1 MLYNSTE
8 DVEIYGFQDG
18 YQGLIYGKFRLMTYD
33 DFSGILTKGGTI
45 LGSSRTPYKLIREP
59 GADGVDKVAAM
70 KQTYYKLQLD
80 CLVILGGNG
89 THKTANLLRQIA
101 PTLLIGVGQSY
112 VLFTGNIDLSIGSV
126 VGMSCMISA
135 TLMCHGMNPW
145 VAVVITL
152 VVCLLV
158 GYVNGILVSKC
169 KLPPFI
175 ATLGT
180 MTIARGIAQIV
191 NGNYN
196 TDSIGEAAKGFRT
209 FFYSGKILG
218 IFSAFWIA
226 LVIWFIFNYI
236 MSCTRTGRHIYATG
250 SNIDAARLSGV
261 NVDNTVI
268 YVYVV
273 AAFCACITGLITCA
287 STGTGTM
294 DAGTSY
300 EMYAVAASVIGGVS
314 TLGGSGIL
322 LGTVIGSGIWGVLQ
336 NGLQFAGAPVA
347 IRNIVI
353 GIIVVVAVLMD
364 VIVRSG
370 RGKSKKHKNN
380 KKIGKMKVKTKVKHK
395 NAFTIKKGKV

>member
-1 MLYNSTE
+1 MSSSSDKKPGVLGRFLSQRGMGQVIT
-8 DVEIYGFQDG
+8 VTI
-18 YQGLIYGKFRLMTYD
+18 GLIVL
-33 DFSGILTKGGTI
+33 
-45 LGSSRTPYKLIREP
+45 
-59 GADGVDKVAAM
+59 
-70 KQTYYKLQLD
+70 
-80 CLVILGGNG
+80 CLVFGFINPNFF
-89 THKTANLLRQIA
+89 TYRNTANLLRQIA

-236 MSCTRTGRHIYATG
+236 MSCTRTSSHIYATG

-268 YVYVV
+268 YVYIV

-380 KKIGKMKVKTKVKHK
+380 
-395 NAFTIKKGKV
+395 

>member
-1 MLYNSTE
+1 MNEKKQST
-8 DVEIYGFQDG
+8 VKRILGTRGMGAVITAFA
-18 YQGLIYGKFRLMTYD
+18 GLIIIYVAFG
-33 DFSGILTKGGTI
+33 
-45 LGSSRTPYKLIREP
+45 LIDR
-59 GADGVDKVAAM
+59 KVFAGQNVM
-70 KQTYYKLQLD
+70 
-80 CLVILGGNG
+80 
-89 THKTANLLRQIA
+89 NLLRSMSKY
-101 PTLLIGVGQSY
+101 LLIGVGQSY
-112 VLFTGNIDLSIGSV
+112 LLITGNIDLSIGSV

-268 YVYVV
+268 YVYIV

-380 KKIGKMKVKTKVKHK
+380 
-395 NAFTIKKGKV
+395 

>member
-1 MLYNSTE
+1 MNNSSEKKAGALSRFVSQKGMGQVIT
-8 DVEIYGFQDG
+8 VTVGLAVLCIVFGF
-18 YQGLIYGKFRLMTYD
+18 INPNFFT
-33 DFSGILTKGGTI
+33 
-45 LGSSRTPYKLIREP
+45 SRNIT
-59 GADGVDKVAAM
+59 
-70 KQTYYKLQLD
+70 
-80 CLVILGGNG
+80 
-89 THKTANLLRQIA
+89 NLLRQIA

-135 TLMCHGMNPW
+135 TLMCHGVNPW
-145 VAVVITL
+145 VAVLITL
-152 VVCLLV
+152 VCCLAV

-196 TDSIGEAAKGFRT
+196 TDSIGEAAKGFRS
-209 FFYSGKILG
+209 FFYSGKVLG

-226 LVIWFIFNYI
+226 VVIWFVFNYI
-236 MSCTRTGRHIYATG
+236 MGRTRTGRHIYATG

-261 NVDNTVI
+261 NVDRTII

-273 AAFCACITGLITCA
+273 SAFCACVTGLITCA

-322 LGTVIGSGIWGVLQ
+322 LGTVIGASIWGVLQ

-347 IRNIVI
+347 IRNIII

-364 VIVRSG
+364 VIVRT
-370 RGKSKKHKNN
+370 GKSRSRKNRHN
-380 KKIGKMKVKTKVKHK
+380 
-395 NAFTIKKGKV
+395 